1 MTKQKRKRK
10 LFRVSMRAREAL
22 EGLFFVLPF
31 IIGVAVFFAYPL
43 FISLRLS
50 VSQID
55 AIIGFRM
62 SFVGIEHFT
71 RAFLIDINFV
81 PMFLIAIRNT
91 LLQFPL
97 TVLLALII
105 AVMLN
110 KNIKGR
116 GVFRVAIFIPF
127 LLGTGEVM
135 NQLLNQGVENQV
147 LNILDGT
154 IIPYN
159 VLFYFGETVVM
170 GVQNIFGMLVTV
182 LWGSGVQVL
191 LFLSGLQGISPA
203 LYESAKI
210 DGATEWEMFWKITIP
225 MISPMMLLV
234 IIYTIADS
242 FLDVRNPLLAYI
254 EGFAFGPGGGQFAY
268 SAALGWIYFS
278 FILVVIGIVF
288 GGMKRY
294 IHTNEAERVK
304 KDVST
309 KKKRILTI
317 DRKRKY

>member
-1 MTKQKRKRK
+1 MAVKQKRKRR
-10 LFRVSMRAREAL
+10 LRMSMRTREAL
-22 EGLFFVLPF
+22 EGLFFVMPF
-31 IIGVAVFFAYPL
+31 IVGFALFFAFPL
-43 FISLRLS
+43 FTSLRLS
-50 VSQID
+50 VSRID
-55 AIIGFRM
+55 YIIGFRM
-62 SFVGIEHFT
+62 SFVGFEHFT

-97 TVLLALII
+97 TVLMSLII

-135 NQLLNQGVENQV
+135 NQLLNQGVEHQV
-147 LNILDGT
+147 LNIMDGT

-159 VLFYFGETVVM
+159 VLFYFGDTVVLW
-170 GVQNIFGMLVTV
+170 VQNIFGMLVTV

-234 IIYTIADS
+234 IIYSIADS
-242 FLDVRNPLLAYI
+242 FLDIRNPILGYI
-254 EGFAFGPGGGQFAY
+254 QDYAFLHAQFPY

-278 FILVVIGIVF
+278 FILVIIGIVF
-288 GGMKRY
+288 AGMRRY
-294 IHTNEAERVK
+294 IHTNEAEKVR

-309 KKKRILTI
+309 KKRRILTI
-317 DRKRKY
+317 DRKRR

>member
-1 MTKQKRKRK
+1 
-10 LFRVSMRAREAL
+10 
-22 EGLFFVLPF
+22 
-31 IIGVAVFFAYPL
+31 VAVFFAYPL
-43 FISLRLS
+43 FVSLRLS

-55 AIIGFRM
+55 AIIGFQM
-62 SFVGIEHFT
+62 SFVGFEHFT

-81 PMFLIAIRNT
+81 PMFLVAVRNT

-97 TVLLALII
+97 TVLMSLII

-135 NQLLNQGVENQV
+135 NQLLNQGVEHQV
-147 LNILDGT
+147 LNIMDGT

-159 VLFYFGETVVM
+159 VLFYFGGTVVLW
-170 GVQNIFGMLVTV
+170 VQNIFGILVTV

-242 FLDVRNPLLAYI
+242 FLDIRNPLLQYI
-254 EGFAFGPGGGQFAY
+254 QDFAFGPAGGQFAY

-278 FILVVIGIVF
+278 FILLVIGVVF
-288 GGMKRY
+288 AGMKRY

-309 KKKRILTI
+309 KKRRILTI